1 MRIIQTPSAFN
12 LNLPYNVIYYFP
24 SGYRELDVEMAKA
37 VGRWKSSWK
46 VRDIQQFDFHYQ
58 YVPEELVNTL
68 SNLNPTGVDAAKE
81 ETYGELLLR
90 RLLGRSDGGVLAVRP
105 VPDCFTS
112 NTEDDVCEL
121 LVSNQISPSST
132 TAFLALDEFS
142 VAVAKSNFE
151 RMTGRDY
158 HQYRMQQDFEESSS
172 PFSGGPFLQAMT
184 VGSRSYSQNAR
195 YSPSAERTI
204 RGMIANMGNMSQTAS
219 MEEIE
224 NLVRQMKEETDN
236 GKKICQ
242 KTPICIDYDDCETFS
257 YEVVVENG
265 TDIPIRCEFKRGL
278 VAKAFY
284 IFLLRHPEGVRIHN
298 LPNYKRELDVIYNKL
313 SGALLTQTNEC
324 IDNLCHNNSD
334 VIKVLRSDIKS
345 TFESLLATGIVSDY
359 CVDYKRQKLCIPLE
373 DDYVDLKEFDFKI
386 NI

>member
-1 MRIIQTPSAFN
+1 MRIIQTKSAFN

-24 SGYRELDVEMAKA
+24 SGYRELDDEMAKA

-46 VRDIQQFDFHYQ
+46 VRDIQQFDFLYK
-58 YVPEELVNTL
+58 YVPEELMDTL
-68 SNLNPTGVDAAKE
+68 GNLNPAGVDAAKE

-105 VPDCFTS
+105 VPDRFATD
-112 NTEDDVCEL
+112 TEDDVCEL
-121 LVSNQISPSST
+121 FVASEISPAST
-132 TAFLALDEFS
+132 SAFFALDEFA

-158 HQYRMQQDFEESSS
+158 HQYRMRQDFKNDSI
-172 PFSGGPFLQAMT
+172 PYNGGPFLQVMT
-184 VGSRSYSQNAR
+184 VGSRDFQLVSSYT
-195 YSPSAERTI
+195 PSAESI
-204 RGMIANMGNMSQTAS
+204 IKKKISKMGITCQTAQMEDIINWLQQM
-219 MEEIE
+219 MEEAE
-224 NLVRQMKEETDN
+224 NSN
-236 GKKICQ
+236 KICQ
-242 KTPICIDYDDCETFS
+242 KAPLCIDYDDHKTFS

-265 TDIPIRCEFKRGL
+265 KSTPIRCEFIRGV

-284 IFLLRHPEGVRIHN
+284 IFLLRHPEGVAVKELMKH
-298 LPNYKRELDVIYNKL
+298 KRELNVIYNKL
-313 SGALLTQTNEC
+313 SGALLTQENEC
-324 IDNLCHNNSD
+324 IDNLCNNNSD

-345 TFESLLATGIVSDY
+345 TFKSFLATGIVSDY
-359 CVDYKRQKLCIPLE
+359 CVENQHQKLRIPLE